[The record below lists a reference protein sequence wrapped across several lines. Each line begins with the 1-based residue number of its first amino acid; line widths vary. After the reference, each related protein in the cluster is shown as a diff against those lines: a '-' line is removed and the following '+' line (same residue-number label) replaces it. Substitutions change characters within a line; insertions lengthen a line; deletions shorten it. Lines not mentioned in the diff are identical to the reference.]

1 MTRPPSKIANART
14 GIGIQI
20 ERSRMRA
27 MTERYLERMLR
38 DNAFADDDYVAMV
51 RLWNTI
57 DLYALA
63 DADELYRRYADAFFP
78 GTVERASNALDALPT
93 KGMALYSSAHDLY
106 IGGKPHANS
115 QYLPTDAPTS
125 TSATETRDDAKRR

>member
-1 MTRPPSKIANART
+1 MTRPPPKTATART
-14 GIGIQI
+14 GIGIPI
-20 ERSRMRA
+20 ERSCMRA
-27 MTERYLERMLR
+27 MAERYLERMLR
-38 DNAFADDDYVAMV
+38 DDAFADDDYVAMV

-63 DADELYRRYADAFFP
+63 DADALYRRYADAFFP

-93 KGMALYSSAHDLY
+93 KGMALYSSAYDLY

-115 QYLPTDAPTS
+115 QYLPTDAPAS
-125 TSATETRDDAKRR
+125 ETEARDDAKRR